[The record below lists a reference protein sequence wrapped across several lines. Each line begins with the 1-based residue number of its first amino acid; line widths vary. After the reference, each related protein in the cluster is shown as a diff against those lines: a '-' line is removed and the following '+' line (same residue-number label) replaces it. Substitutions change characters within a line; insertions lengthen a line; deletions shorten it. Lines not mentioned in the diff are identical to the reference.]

1 MTKNYSGIVPT
12 FSGAGILVI
21 DTYKEKP
28 CVVLFT
34 KNHGEYHDLGGSI
47 DGKDKRNKYAVELTA
62 VREAQEE
69 SANTLQIKSLKLIQS
84 LPHIDL
90 KYHNNYYRCYILYLK
105 HKFPTKA
112 YLSNVNTLT
121 RLMGNTVIPHQWRE
135 TNKFARVYL
144 ADLMNCKNYN
154 TCKTIDNHT
163 IDIKDR
169 TRNVFTQLVQT
180 MPILKPQTGKLT
192 IDSELWNTQT
202 LILS

>member
-1 MTKNYSGIVPT
+1 MEKNY
-12 FSGAGILVI
+12 SGAGILII

-28 CVVLFT
+28 CVLLFT
-34 KNHGEYHDLGGSI
+34 KNQGEYHDLGGSI
-47 DGKDKRNKYAVELTA
+47 DRKDKKNKYAVELTA

-84 LPHIDL
+84 LSHVDL
-90 KYHNNYYRCYILYLK
+90 KYHNDYYRCYILYLK

-112 YLSNVNTLT
+112 YHNNVNILT
-121 RLMGNTVIPHQWRE
+121 KLIEHNVIPHQWRE
-135 TNKFARVYL
+135 TNKFVRIYL
-144 ADLMNCKNYN
+144 TDLMNCKNYN
-154 TCKTIDNHT
+154 TCKTIDNHM

-169 TRNVFTQLVQT
+169 TRNVFVQLFQT
-180 MPILKPQTGKLT
+180 MPVLKPHTGILT